1 MFDYRT
7 AITGTQ
13 DAIHRRAALFR
24 NQAIAVVAL
33 IGLTLLYSLIAGE
46 WRTLLAIILLIP
58 LCGGFFIAD
67 GRTVDRWRHQ
77 LLSGWS
83 AKAIDFEAFRQAI
96 RALPRLPQG
105 TLEGMLE
112 TLPTVGDLTDEQSL
126 HSSTRQ
132 AIAAACLASHHRQ
145 ADALL
150 LRVIASGI
158 VTAVVLGAVWIANW
172 RVLTGA
178 VALVLLPFAAS
189 WLRRRR
195 QAAFESTVAACR
207 PLPDFDQAG
216 YERVCAR
223 FH

>member
-1 MFDYRT
+1 MLDYRT
-7 AITGTQ
+7 AITATQ
-13 DAIHRRAALFR
+13 DAIHRRATLFR

-46 WRTLLAIILLIP
+46 WRALLAIVLLVP
-58 LCGGFFIAD
+58 VCGAFFIAD
-67 GRTVDRWRHQ
+67 GRTVDRWRNQ
-77 LLSGWS
+77 LLSGWT
-83 AKAIDFEAFRQAI
+83 AKEIDFEAFRQAM

-112 TLPTVGDLTDEQSL
+112 TLPTVGDLTYEQSL

-132 AIAAACLASHHRQ
+132 AIAAACLASHYRQ

-150 LRVIASGI
+150 LRVIGSGI
-158 VTAVVLGAVWIANW
+158 VTVGVMSAVWTANW

-178 VALVLLPFAAS
+178 VALVMLPFAAS

-195 QAAFESTVAACR
+195 QAACESIVAACR
-207 PLPDFDQAG
+207 SLPDFDQAG
-216 YERVCAR
+216 YERVGAR